1 MSGILKT
8 IQIEELETLYTN
20 RGDVGRIGETL
31 TMGTDLQMEEVDCP
45 VCEASKG
52 DPLCREGSFQMVR
65 CPSCQFVFLNPRPT
79 TESLLSFYQDYLPE
93 GESSIESWGKMMKS
107 VFHRAATLL
116 GQYRKD
122 GRLLDVGTGFGF
134 FLTEMKNKG
143 WEVAGVEICR
153 KAIDY
158 ARDVL
163 GLTVHPGPAEKLG
176 FPDNYFDA
184 VTGFYVIEHLPHP
197 MAFLRECYRI
207 LKPGGLLLLRYPH
220 TTPIKN
226 VLHFF
231 GIRNRLY
238 DLPAHLSDFS
248 PKMIQQCLE
257 KIGFRKCQHLIG
269 GYTRP
274 GDRGK
279 RAASIL
285 FGSVSEAVFFLSR
298 KKLLLPGVS
307 KTVLAHK
314 GNWS

>member
-8 IQIEELETLYTN
+8 IQIEAMETLYTN
-20 RGDVGRIGETL
+20 RGDVGRIVETL
-31 TMGTDLQMEEVDCP
+31 TTGTDLQLEEVDCP

-52 DPLCREGSFQMVR
+52 EPLYREASFQMVR

-79 TESLLSFYQDYLPE
+79 AESLLSFYQGYLPE
-93 GESSIESWGKMMKS
+93 EESSIQLWGKMMKS
-107 VFHRAATLL
+107 VFQRSATLL
-116 GQYRKD
+116 GEYKKN

-134 FLTEMKNKG
+134 FLMEMKKKG
-143 WEVAGVEICR
+143 WEVAGIEISK

-163 GLTVHPGPAEKLG
+163 GLAVHLGPVEKVG
-176 FPDNYFDA
+176 FPDNSFDA
-184 VTGFYVIEHLPHP
+184 LTGFYVIEHLPYP
-197 MAFLRECYRI
+197 MAFIRECYRI

-226 VLHFF
+226 FLHLFHI
-231 GIRNRLY
+231 GNRLY

-257 KIGFRKCQHLIG
+257 KIGFERCRHLFG

-274 GDRGK
+274 GDHGK

-285 FGSVSEAVFFLSR
+285 FGSISEALFTLSLG
-298 KKLLLPGVS
+298 KVLFPGVS
-307 KTVLAHK
+307 KTVIAFK
-314 GNWS
+314 R

>member
-1 MSGILKT
+1 
-8 IQIEELETLYTN
+8 
-20 RGDVGRIGETL
+20 
-31 TMGTDLQMEEVDCP
+31 MGTDLQMEDVNCP
-45 VCEASKG
+45 VCEASRG
-52 DPLCREGSFQMVR
+52 EPLHLEGCFQMVQ

-79 TESLLSFYQDYLPE
+79 NESLLSFYQHYLPE
-93 GESSIESWGKMMKS
+93 EKSSIESWDKMMKS

-116 GQYRKD
+116 EQYKKN

-134 FLTEMKNKG
+134 FLAEMKNRG
-143 WEVAGVEICR
+143 WDVLGVEISK

-163 GLTVHPGPAEKLG
+163 GLAVHPGPAERVG

-184 VTGFYVIEHLPHP
+184 VTGFYVIEHLPDP
-197 MAFLRECYRI
+197 MAFLRECHRI

-226 VLHFF
+226 LLHFF

-257 KIGFRKCQHLIG
+257 KIGFEKCQHLIG

-274 GDRGK
+274 GDLGK
-279 RAASIL
+279 RTASVL
-285 FGSVSEAVFFLSR
+285 FGSLSEALFRLSL
-298 KKLLLPGVS
+298 KKFLLPGVS
-307 KTVLAHK
+307 KTVMAFK
-314 GNWS
+314 GMTT

>member
-1 MSGILKT
+1 
-8 IQIEELETLYTN
+8 
-20 RGDVGRIGETL
+20 
-31 TMGTDLQMEEVDCP
+31 MGTDLQMEDVNCP
-45 VCEASKG
+45 VCEASRGK
-52 DPLCREGSFQMVR
+52 PLHLEGCFQMVQ

-79 TESLLSFYQDYLPE
+79 NESLLSFYQHYLPE
-93 GESSIESWGKMMKS
+93 EKSSIESWDKMMKS

-116 GQYRKD
+116 EQYKKN

-134 FLTEMKNKG
+134 FLAEMKNRG
-143 WEVAGVEICR
+143 WDVLGVEISK

-163 GLTVHPGPAEKLG
+163 GLSVHPGPAERVS

-184 VTGFYVIEHLPHP
+184 VTGFYLIEHLPHP
-197 MAFLRECYRI
+197 MAFLRECHRI

-220 TTPIKN
+220 TTPIKSL
-226 VLHFF
+226 LHFF

-257 KIGFRKCQHLIG
+257 KIGFEKCQHLIG

-274 GDRGK
+274 GDPGK
-279 RAASIL
+279 RTASVL
-285 FGSVSEAVFFLSR
+285 FVSLSEALFRLSL
-298 KKLLLPGVS
+298 KKFLLPGVS
-307 KTVLAHK
+307 KTVMVFK
-314 GNWS
+314 GMTP